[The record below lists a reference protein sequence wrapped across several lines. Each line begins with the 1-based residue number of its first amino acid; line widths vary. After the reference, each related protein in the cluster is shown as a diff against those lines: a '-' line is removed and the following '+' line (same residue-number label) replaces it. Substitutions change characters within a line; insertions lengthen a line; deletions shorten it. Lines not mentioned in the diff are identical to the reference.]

1 MRGEVARY
9 KGMCWQGGGG
19 CCGIDDEMCM
29 LERITWN
36 CWGGSVHSDAKKRV
50 RWAGDEIGRS

>member
-1 MRGEVARY
+1 M
-9 KGMCWQGGGG
+9 WQGGGG
-19 CCGIDDEMCM
+19 CCGIDDGMCI

-50 RWAGDEIGRS
+50 R